1 MILLKI
7 ILFQDTAFG
16 FVFNKQDYSPVSKNV
31 NSSLTNSIIHGPM
44 GTSPGM
50 QWSSGTTERLFPVK
64 NPTVTGDVFSGSIGD
79 TGVMFGHGRYGSGK
93 FCFEGDSSPTDDGTG
108 NSSCSLYTDFTGDPN
123 DEEEITIVNAT
134 IWLATDLITSVNNIS
149 VIPMKFEVY
158 PNPLN
163 GEGRIKYVL
172 DQTGFVSIDIFDI
185 TGKLVRMFIADN

>member
-1 MILLKI
+1 
-7 ILFQDTAFG
+7 
-16 FVFNKQDYSPVSKNV
+16 
-31 NSSLTNSIIHGPM
+31 M

-50 QWSSGTTERLFPVK
+50 QWSDGTTERLFPVK
-64 NPTVTGDVFSGSIGD
+64 NPTVTGDVYSGSIGD

-93 FCFEGDSSPTDDGTG
+93 FCFEGDSSPADDGTG
-108 NSSCSLYTDFTGDPN
+108 NSSCNLYTDFTGDPN

-134 IWLATDLITSVNNIS
+134 IWLATSNSSDAVHNIS

-185 TGKLVRMFIADN
+185 TGKLVKNVYNGQTDYGLQIANFDSNDLAEGIYFCRLESNHLIQTQKIIITH